1 MNTTMINQTTNQE
14 LLDALAIQTLLVN
27 AELLDYAKDFYR
39 EKLTEQK
46 IKEII
51 SMDLYDKIWLVKQ
64 YREELNSDKPDL
76 DSIY

>member
-1 MNTTMINQTTNQE
+1 MNASMINTTTNQE
-14 LLDALAIQTLLVN
+14 LLDALAVQTLLVN

-46 IKEII
+46 VKEII

-64 YREELNSDKPDL
+64 YREELSSDKPDL